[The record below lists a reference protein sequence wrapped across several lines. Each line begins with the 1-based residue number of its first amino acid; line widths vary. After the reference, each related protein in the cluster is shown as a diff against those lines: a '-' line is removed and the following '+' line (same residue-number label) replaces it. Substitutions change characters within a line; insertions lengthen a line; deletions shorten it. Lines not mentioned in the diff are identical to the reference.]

1 MYCPLQELREQK
13 RKEYEHIA
21 VFPCRLRVL
30 PNCIFN
36 TRDPIVVGVVVE
48 DGVVK
53 QGTPLTVPSKSV
65 SGCTAVIDGSLSDR
79 TRTIVQSLSLFLSL
93 PWRSIEVEVIHSHEV
108 VYHIGRT
115 ELYNQLVAGGT
126 RTHIR
131 HKEFFRTQFEVLESF

>member
-21 VFPCRLRVL
+21 VFPCRLRIL
-30 PNCIFN
+30 PNRIFN

-79 TRTIVQSLSLFLSL
+79 TRTIVQSLSLSL
-93 PWRSIEVEVIHSHEV
+93 YLGEV
-108 VYHIGRT
+108 
-115 ELYNQLVAGGT
+115 
-126 RTHIR
+126 
-131 HKEFFRTQFEVLESF
+131 

>member
-1 MYCPLQELREQK
+1 MFFVVHVLQELREQK

-53 QGTPLTVPSKSV
+53 PGTPLTVPSKSV
-65 SGCTAVIDGSLSDR
+65 SELLSAHGSLSNR
-79 TRTIVQSLSLFLSL
+79 AVCLSTLEKY
-93 PWRSIEVEVIHSHEV
+93 RSGEVEDS
-108 VYHIGRT
+108 IGH
-115 ELYNQLVAGGT
+115 T
-126 RTHIR
+126 RV
-131 HKEFFRTQFEVLESF
+131 HKNGRLE